1 MSIFSER
8 LKECRTQKGLTQEQ
22 LANEIG
28 ITKNSIFCYENDRR
42 EPGIDILTNLASTL
56 DVTADYL
63 LGLSDNRTNE
73 NDAIGKKLGL
83 SDEAIA
89 ILEEAT
95 QALGH
100 TDTWKSME
108 QLGVISIAEE
118 YVKIEK
124 TGNHFT
130 ELYAYL
136 YLKSIN
142 SICTDRSLVKYIGDY
157 LFKLIP
163 IYMPGHDWDENL
175 QSSDGD
181 ILLQHEEVCEM
192 AQAVNMYKIQKRL
205 IELAKET
212 KGE

>member
-1 MSIFSER
+1 M
-8 LKECRTQKGLTQEQ
+8 
-22 LANEIG
+22 
-28 ITKNSIFCYENDRR
+28 
-42 EPGIDILTNLASTL
+42 PDILTARKFAECFG
-56 DVTADYL
+56 VTTDYL
-63 LGLSDNRTNE
+63 LGLSDNRTSE

-118 YVKIEK
+118 YAKIEK

-205 IELAKET
+205 IELAEET